1 MCLATT
7 TITISVTVM
16 ISVIAVPKAVPPGDF
31 MAAAVFTAEAST
43 VGVVSMA
50 VGVVG
55 AAMDDKAAHLLFLI
69 L

>member
-1 MCLATT
+1 
-7 TITISVTVM
+7 M